1 MAKPSA
7 ATLAKTAA
15 EKAAMEARIS
25 KAAADLAVAA
35 PSLASTKGK
44 TYETWVMFEIA
55 ARLAISHKV
64 KARNSAG
71 KSTTTFR
78 VRGGPGHIKS
88 ASEPPGKLPC
98 HFELGS
104 PQAREP
110 LELHNSVEH
119 VGLSDETHEFDVS
132 AISKRYTS
140 GLRKSAK
147 GGPYEG
153 PCALGL
159 ELKAYDDATTLDK
172 AIARALL
179 GTVVD
184 LHPGAVVKSVK
195 IEFRAKAS
203 DTYVERF
210 GYPRAALLTTAW
222 ITPETRKFLEAYGIG
237 SHPNVAPGHNEGD
250 LDALASMIR
259 PWL

>member
-1 MAKPSA
+1 MAKPSG
-7 ATLAKTAA
+7 ATLVKTAA
-15 EKAAMEARIS
+15 EKAAMETRIS
-25 KAAADLAVAA
+25 KAAAALAVAA

-55 ARLAISHKV
+55 ARLAVDHKV
-64 KARNSAG
+64 EARNSAG
-71 KSTTTFR
+71 NPTTTFR

-88 ASEPPGKLPC
+88 ASELPGKLPC
-98 HFELGS
+98 HFEVGS
-104 PQAREP
+104 PWIGEP
-110 LELHNSVEH
+110 LERHNSVEH
-119 VGLSDETHEFDVS
+119 VGLSGETHEFDVS
-132 AISKRYTS
+132 AIVKRCAS
-140 GLRKSAK
+140 DLRKSAN
-147 GGPYEG
+147 GGPYRG

-184 LHPGAVVKSVK
+184 IHPGAVVKSVT

-203 DTYVERF
+203 DSYVQGF
-210 GYPRAALLTTAW
+210 GHPRAALLTTAW

-237 SHPNVAPGHNEGD
+237 ARPNVAPGHNEGD
-250 LDALASMIR
+250 LDILASMIS

>member
-1 MAKPSA
+1 M
-7 ATLAKTAA
+7 AKTAA
-15 EKAAMEARIS
+15 AKAAMEARIS
-25 KAAADLAVAA
+25 RAAADLAVAA

-44 TYETWVMFEIA
+44 TYETWVMFEMA
-55 ARLAISHKV
+55 ARLAVDHKV
-64 KARNSAG
+64 EARNSAG
-71 KSTTTFR
+71 KPTATFR
-78 VRGGPGHIKS
+78 VRGGPGHIRS
-88 ASEPPGKLPC
+88 ASEPPAKLPC

-104 PQAREP
+104 SQTWER

-119 VGLSDETHEFDVS
+119 VGLSGETHEFDVS
-132 AISKRYTS
+132 AISKRHTS
-140 GLRKSAK
+140 DLRKSSN
-147 GGPYEG
+147 GGPYKG

-210 GYPRAALLTTAW
+210 GHPRAALLTTAW
-222 ITPETRKFLEAYGIG
+222 ITPETRKFLEAYCIG
-237 SHPNVAPGHNEGD
+237 AHPNVAPGHNEGD
-250 LDALASMIR
+250 LDSLASIISR
-259 PWL
+259 WL

>member
-1 MAKPSA
+1 MAKPNA
-7 ATLAKTAA
+7 VTLAKTAA
-15 EKAAMEARIS
+15 AKAAMEAKIS
-25 KAAADLAVAA
+25 KAATDLTVAA

-55 ARLAISHKV
+55 ARVAVNHKV
-64 KARNSAG
+64 QPRNSAG
-71 KSTTTFR
+71 KLTTTFR

-88 ASEPPGKLPC
+88 ASAPPGKLPC

-104 PQAREP
+104 PQSWEP

-119 VGLSDETHEFDVS
+119 VGLSGETHEFDVS
-132 AISKRYTS
+132 VITKRYAS
-140 GLRKSAK
+140 DLRKSAN
-147 GGPYEG
+147 GGPYQG
-153 PCALGL
+153 PPVLGL

-203 DTYVERF
+203 YTYVERF
-210 GYPRAALLTTAW
+210 SHPRAALLTTAW
-222 ITPETRKFLEAYGIG
+222 ITPGTRKFLEAYDIG
-237 SHPNVAPGHNEGD
+237 THPNVAPGQNEGD
-250 LDALASMIR
+250 LDALASIVS